1 MIDPA
6 ARGSE
11 TRFGTRPGATQR
23 RAGPRRRRRRGG
35 WLVAPAIVVATVL
48 AACGPDDQLGDVEA
62 VTQAESPTV
71 EAEAVHPDFS
81 FTLDE
86 LVALMGTARGAD
98 TEALQDRPEYFLE
111 LVAAAL
117 RTPIELLQLVDKE
130 HPLPEDYVP
139 DDLVAATDFPLV
151 VNRSDMLL
159 RAPIMPDLVA
169 MSTAARLDGVVLDL
183 SSGYRSYDYQAGL
196 FERHVADLGLEEA
209 RRVSA
214 EPGRSQHQLG
224 TTIDFGSITPAFAD
238 TAAGRWLAE
247 HAWRFGFSLSYPD
260 GFEELTG
267 YMYESWHFRYLG
279 RKATTLEREFFG
291 GIQQYML
298 EFLAENRV
306 TLSRAFT
313 GGGQG

>member
-1 MIDPA
+1 M
-6 ARGSE
+6 
-11 TRFGTRPGATQR
+11 
-23 RAGPRRRRRRGG
+23 
-35 WLVAPAIVVATVL
+35 LVSFLL
-48 AACGPDDQLGDVEA
+48 AACGPDDDFGDAEA
-62 VTQAESPTV
+62 ATQAEPPAPTV
-71 EAEAVHPDFS
+71 EAEAVHPDFT
-81 FTLDE
+81 FTSDE
-86 LVALMGTARGAD
+86 LVALMDSVRGAD
-98 TEALQDRPEYFLE
+98 TEAVQDRPEYFLE

-117 RTPIELLQLVDKE
+117 RTPVELLQLVDKE

-139 DDLVAATDFPLV
+139 DDLVTATDFPLV
-151 VNRSDMLL
+151 VNRRDMLL

-169 MSTAARLDGVVLDL
+169 MSIAARLDGVVLDL
-183 SSGYRSYDYQAGL
+183 SSGYRSYNYQAGL

-260 GFEELTG
+260 GFEALTG

-291 GIQQYML
+291 GIQQHML
-298 EFLAENRV
+298 EFLADNRAV
-306 TLSRAFT
+306 LSRAFT
-313 GGGQG
+313 GGGHG